1 MVGAER
7 EKNLLAF
14 SDVLAVPDA
23 HHDCAH
29 HLATTLPAGEVVA
42 ADFSPEHA
50 CPIQYVEAMGIVHF
64 DFVSD
69 IRAVND
75 GDIVAVPRLHPV
87 DALVD
92 VVFVRVTANH
102 CDIIR
107 LLTSL
112 ASQIKT
118 P

>member
-1 MVGAER
+1 MVGAES
-7 EKNLLAF
+7 ENNLLAF
-14 SDVLAVPDA
+14 SDVLAVSDA

-50 CPIQYVEAMGIVHF
+50 CPIEYVEAVGIVNF
-64 DFVSD
+64 DLVSD
-69 IRAVND
+69 IRAVDD
-75 GDIVAVPRLHPV
+75 GDIVAVARLDPV

-92 VVFVRVTANH
+92 VVLVRVTANH

-107 LLTSL
+107 S
-112 ASQIKT
+112 SHHK
-118 P
+118 